1 MNSKI
6 LLQIFKNIKTVA
18 LNIAKIILNL
28 IQLTFDL
35 IIMLIY

>member
-6 LLQIFKNIKTVA
+6 FLQIFKNLKTVA

>member
-1 MNSKI
+1 MNSEI

-28 IQLTFDL
+28 IQLTFGL